1 MRGWRRG
8 PKWQEGDID
17 LGFRECAG
25 MLEGEGHGD
34 RAGRGVTDG
43 SAEGLQEGVG
53 DSSGAGRGRATR
65 AEDVHLALC
74 LLPQLWPQISAFL
87 STNQEAAPC
96 HKSTIAAS

>member
-8 PKWQEGDID
+8 PKWQEGDVD
-17 LGFRECAG
+17 LGFRERAG

-53 DSSGAGRGRATR
+53 DSSGVGQGRDGPRGLRMLPWHFA
-65 AEDVHLALC
+65 C
-74 LLPQLWPQISAFL
+74 CPSCGPKSLLS
-87 STNQEAAPC
+87 
-96 HKSTIAAS
+96 